1 MAAASDYVENRTLDF
16 WLKANSQTSS
26 APSTVYVSLH
36 TGSPADDDSGAN
48 EVSGGAYARQSAT
61 FGTISNGS
69 VSTSATITY
78 PVATANYGTV
88 SHIGIYDASTSGNL
102 LFHGAVTTSK
112 TIETGDQFQISSGNL
127 TVTMA

>member
-36 TGSPADDDSGAN
+36 TGSPVDDDSGAN
-48 EVSGGAYARQSAT
+48 EVSGGGYARQSAA

-69 VSTSATITY
+69 VSTNATITY
-78 PVATANYGTV
+78 PVATGNYGTV
-88 SHIGIYDASTSGNL
+88 SHIGIYDASSSGNL

>member
-36 TGSPADDDSGAN
+36 TGSPVDDDSGAN
-48 EVSGGAYARQSAT
+48 EVSGGAYARQSAA

-69 VSTSATITY
+69 VSTNATITY

-88 SHIGIYDASTSGNL
+88 SHIGIYDASSSGNL